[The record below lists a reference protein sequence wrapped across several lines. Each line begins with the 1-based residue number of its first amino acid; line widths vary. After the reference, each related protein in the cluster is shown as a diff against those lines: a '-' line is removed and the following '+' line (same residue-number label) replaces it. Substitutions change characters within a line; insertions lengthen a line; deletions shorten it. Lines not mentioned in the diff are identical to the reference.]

1 MKAKG
6 LAALACLL
14 AGVPLLAWGLTHGAW
29 LAIGAGLVL
38 ELVFLYFAFAWLA
51 GANRPMG
58 AQQTIKAAASAA
70 WSMKD
75 QPVAPTGNDKHTDK

>member
-1 MKAKG
+1 MSGKT
-6 LAALACLL
+6 LAALGCLL
-14 AGVPLLAWGLTHGAW
+14 TGVPLLAWGLTHGAW

-38 ELVFLYFAFAWLA
+38 ELVFLYYACAWLA

-58 AQQTIKAAASAA
+58 AQQTSTPAANAA

-75 QPVAPTGNDKHTDK
+75 RPVEPTGNDKHTDK

>member
-1 MKAKG
+1 MSGKT
-6 LAALACLL
+6 LAALGCLL
-14 AGVPLLAWGLTHGAW
+14 TGVPLLAWGLTHGAW

-38 ELVFLYFAFAWLA
+38 EPVFLYFAFAWLA

-58 AQQTIKAAASAA
+58 AQQTIKPAANAA

-75 QPVAPTGNDKHTDK
+75 RPVEPTGNDKHTDK